1 MTSLP
6 NSGSGRTL
14 SKRAALL
21 WFALIA
27 VLLIVSRVALRPRH
41 LNTFDDINFALA
53 IGHFNPAQH
62 QPQPPG
68 YPLFV
73 GLLKLGAL
81 FVPKVEHLFLAVALL
96 GSLLALVC
104 LWAIGD
110 RLLGR
115 PLGLIAALLL
125 LFHPTFWFAALT
137 NPIRL
142 FLAAGATAVAWCLI
156 QACGA
161 RALACRAETRL
172 DARLNGAVNSFYLA
186 AFVWGLASGF
196 RPFLLVTL
204 FPLMLYTAWR
214 LRLNARQILIAL
226 ALALLPIAAWFTALV
241 IPVGGS
247 LKYFQLMRAYW
258 DQQGSSTSIL
268 LGARI
273 SSALH
278 MAYMTMVWTFVG
290 VLSWVWCIPFVF
302 RSAKSLFTRFE
313 IEFLLVWLIPGFL
326 FYATVHTGDPDHPLS
341 IVPVTCL
348 MGAAVLARV
357 AREYAPRSLP
367 ALVVAAVALNALM
380 FFKPVNKTA
389 KAGSY
394 KVAQW
399 LDGYMNGVITS
410 VEALHAKGPVA
421 VVSAG
426 PTPGWRNVSYYFPD
440 VPVLVVSS
448 ADPQNPFG
456 WESYRGRARPLTIE
470 NKSIL
475 LPACRTI
482 AWINFNDTPV
492 SLTGAQ
498 VLPSLPSASLTVTAP
513 GFDAGYKFR
522 GFTFRTA
529 HTCN

>member
-1 MTSLP
+1 M
-6 NSGSGRTL
+6 
-14 SKRAALL
+14 
-21 WFALIA
+21 
-27 VLLIVSRVALRPRH
+27 
-41 LNTFDDINFALA
+41 NTFDDINFALA

-81 FVPKVEHLFLAVALL
+81 FVPKVEYLFLAVALL
-96 GSLLALVC
+96 ASLLALVF

-110 RLLGR
+110 RLLGK

-142 FLAAGATAVAWCLI
+142 FLAAGATAVALCLI

-161 RALACRAETRL
+161 CTLAGRVETRL
-172 DARLNGAVNSFYLA
+172 DARLNGAVHSYYFA
-186 AFVWGLASGF
+186 AFVWGLAAGF

-204 FPLMLYTAWR
+204 FPLMLYAAWR
-214 LRLNARQILIAL
+214 VRLNAKQILIAL
-226 ALALLPIAAWFTALV
+226 ALAALPIAAWFTALV
-241 IPVGGS
+241 LPVGGAV
-247 LKYFQLMRAYW
+247 KYFQLMRAYW

-290 VLSWVWCIPFVF
+290 VLSWVWCVPFVL
-302 RSAKSLFTRFE
+302 RSAKRWFTRVE
-313 IEFLLVWLIPGFL
+313 IEFLLVWLIPGFV

-348 MGAAVLARV
+348 VGAAILARF
-357 AREYAPRSLP
+357 AREYGLRLLP
-367 ALVVAAVALNALM
+367 AVVTAAVALNALM
-380 FFKPVNKTA
+380 FFKPINKTA

-410 VEALHAKGPVA
+410 VGALHAKGPVA

-426 PTPGWRNVSYYFPD
+426 PSPGWRNVSYYFPD
-440 VPVLVVSS
+440 IPVLVVSS
-448 ADPQNPFG
+448 TDPQKPFG
-456 WESYRGRARPLTIE
+456 WQSYRGRSQALAIH
-470 NKSIL
+470 NSSIL

-482 AWINFNDTPV
+482 AWIDFSDKPV
-492 SLTGAQ
+492 SSMGAQ
-498 VLPSLPSASLTVTAP
+498 EVRVFSNATVAATEP
-513 GFDAGYKFR
+513 GFDAGYTFH
-522 GFTFRTA
+522 GFSFRTA
-529 HTCN
+529 HTCE

>member
-1 MTSLP
+1 
-6 NSGSGRTL
+6 
-14 SKRAALL
+14 
-21 WFALIA
+21 
-27 VLLIVSRVALRPRH
+27 

-73 GLLKLGAL
+73 GLLKIGAL
-81 FVPKVEHLFLAVALL
+81 FVPKVEYLFLAVALL
-96 GSLLALVC
+96 ASLLALVF

-110 RLLGR
+110 RLLGK

-142 FLAAGATAVAWCLI
+142 FLAAGATAVALCLL

-161 RALACRAETRL
+161 RTVACRVETRL
-172 DARLNGAVNSFYLA
+172 DARVHGAVLSYYLA
-186 AFVWGLASGF
+186 AFVWGLAAGF

-204 FPLMLYTAWR
+204 FPLMLYAAWR
-214 LRLNARQILIAL
+214 LRLNAKQIFIAL
-226 ALALLPIAAWFTALV
+226 ALAALPIAAWFTALV
-241 IPVGGS
+241 IPVGGV
-247 LKYFQLMRAYW
+247 LKYFQMMRLYW
-258 DQQGSSTSIL
+258 DQQGSSSSIL

-290 VLSWVWCIPFVF
+290 VLSWVWCVPFVF
-302 RSAKSLFTRFE
+302 RSAKRWFTRFE
-313 IEFLLVWLIPGFL
+313 IEFLLVWLVPGFV

-348 MGAAVLARV
+348 MGAAVLARF

-367 ALVVAAVALNALM
+367 AVVAAAVALNALM

-399 LDGYMNGVITS
+399 LDGYMNGVMTS

-426 PTPGWRNVSYYFPD
+426 PSPGWRNVSYYFPD
-440 VPVLVVSS
+440 IPVLVVSS
-448 ADPQNPFG
+448 SNPQKPFG
-456 WESYRGRARPLTIE
+456 WVSSQGISRPLAIE
-470 NKSIL
+470 NNSIL

-482 AWINFNDTPV
+482 AWIDFNEKPV
-492 SLTGAQ
+492 SQTGPQ
-498 VLPSLPSASLTVTAP
+498 GVPVFPNASVTVTEP
-513 GFDAGYKFR
+513 GFDTAYRFR
-522 GFTFRTA
+522 GFSFRTA
-529 HTCN
+529 HNCE

>member
-1 MTSLP
+1 MISLP
-6 NSGSGRTL
+6 TSDGGRTL
-14 SKRAALL
+14 SKRAAILC
-21 WFALIA
+21 FAAIA
-27 VLLIVSRVALRPRH
+27 VLLIVSRVAFAPRH

-53 IGHFNPAQH
+53 IQHFNPAHH

-96 GSLLALVC
+96 ASLLTLAF

-110 RLLGR
+110 RLLGK

-142 FLAAGATAVAWCLI
+142 FLAAGATAVALCLL
-156 QACGA
+156 QACRA
-161 RALACRAETRL
+161 RALASVET
-172 DARLNGAVNSFYLA
+172 RLNGAVHTFYLA
-186 AFVWGLASGF
+186 AFVWGLAAGF
-196 RPFLLVTL
+196 RPFLLLTL
-204 FPLMLYTAWR
+204 LPLMLYGAWR
-214 LRLNARQILIAL
+214 LRLNARQVLL
-226 ALALLPIAAWFTALV
+226 ACAVAILPIAAWFTALV
-241 IPVGGS
+241 IPVGGA
-247 LKYFQLMRAYW
+247 LKYFQLMHAYW

-278 MAYMTMVWTFVG
+278 MAYMTIVWTFVG
-290 VLSWVWCIPFVF
+290 VLSWAWCVPFVL

-313 IEFLLVWLIPGFL
+313 IEFLLVWLVPGFL

-348 MGAAVLARV
+348 IGAAVLARF
-357 AREYAPRSLP
+357 ARDYAPRWLP
-367 ALVVAAVALNALM
+367 AVVIAAVALNALM

-410 VEALHAKGPVA
+410 VAALHAKGPVA

-426 PTPGWRNVSYYFPD
+426 PSPGWRNVSYYFPD

-448 ADPQNPFG
+448 TDPQKPYG
-456 WESYRGRARPLTIE
+456 WESYRGRSRPLAVE
-470 NKSIL
+470 GASIW
-475 LPACRTI
+475 LPACKTI
-482 AWINFNDTPV
+482 AWIDYSDKPV
-492 SLTGAQ
+492 SPSGAPGLP
-498 VLPSLPSASLTVTAP
+498 VLPNTSVTVTEP
-513 GFDAGYKFR
+513 GFDAAYRFR
-522 GFTFRTA
+522 GFSFRTP
-529 HTCN
+529 HTCDAF